1 MSSRGR
7 LAVVYLGLSAWMFS
21 QEPVIRRGGG
31 PGIVG
36 LELAGSTERVDE
48 ILAGW
53 GPEGQAAARR
63 SLLVDYLVLATYA
76 PLLAGLCGGPV
87 AAAPYAA
94 AVCDIGENTAL
105 LAILNGRRRRLPALA
120 KGMATAKFAL
130 LGISVAAAARGAG
143 CGRVEVGA
151 TESVAPGWRGCQL
164 PPPPRSPRS
173 AKTSARSAGWRSCS
187 G

>member
-1 MSSRGR
+1 
-7 LAVVYLGLSAWMFS
+7 MFA
-21 QEPVIRRGGG
+21 QEPAMRRGGG

-53 GPEGQAAARR
+53 GPEGRAAARR
-63 SLLVDYLVLATYA
+63 SLLIDYLVLATYA
-76 PLLAGLCGGPV
+76 PLLASLCGGPV

-105 LAILNGRRRRLPALA
+105 LAILKGRRGCLPALA

-130 LGISVAAAARGAG
+130 LGVGVVGAARDAVS
-143 CGRVEVGA
+143 R
-151 TESVAPGWRGCQL
+151 
-164 PPPPRSPRS
+164 
-173 AKTSARSAGWRSCS
+173 AR
-187 G
+187 